1 MIFMKISKKR
11 ILIQVVLI
19 VAIFYSNIFAAK
31 NNELLSYNNLLDS
44 LVSSIRLK
52 YAPDLRTSVF
62 NIAYSIDNNRI
73 LFSGE
78 TNNSFAMSDL
88 KQKLKDNK
96 IVFVDSVK
104 LLPDPQLN
112 GKIYGIVNNS
122 VSNHRS
128 KPSYSAELATQA
140 LLGMPL
146 NILKKHSYW
155 YLVQTPDNYLGW
167 VDGGA
172 IQLVNKEEIN
182 DWLTCRKIVYWR
194 QTGNSYEKPDENSQ
208 TVSDLVV
215 CDVLK
220 YVDTKG
226 KFILAAYPDGRQAYV
241 KKSECRDYAAWI
253 NSENPSAEQ
262 IINTAKKF
270 MGLPYLW
277 GGTSAKAVDCSGFT
291 KMTFLV
297 NGIVLQRDAS
307 QQALYGRETI
317 AKKDFESLQPADLLF
332 FGDKENED
340 SKQKVIHVALCLGK
354 QKFIHASGNVSMNS
368 FNKEDADFS
377 SYRRNSFLIAKNYIS
392 NIGYEG
398 IVKIKDC
405 ELYKIRK

>member
-1 MIFMKISKKR
+1 MSRKKIFFHA
-11 ILIQVVLI
+11 ILILSV
-19 VAIFYSNIFAAK
+19 FYSNIFAASSID
-31 NNELLSYNNLLDS
+31 LLKYNNVLDS
-44 LVSSIRLK
+44 IVSSVRVK
-52 YAPDLRTSVF
+52 YAPDSRISIF
-62 NIAYSIDNNRI
+62 NIGFSIKNNETI
-73 LFSGE
+73 LLGE
-78 TNNSFAMSDL
+78 TNNSTAIFEL
-88 KQKLKDNK
+88 KQKLNENK
-96 IVFVDSVK
+96 IVFIDSII
-104 LLPDPQLN
+104 LLPDSQLKE
-112 GKIYGIVNNS
+112 KIYGIVNNS

-128 KPSYSAELATQA
+128 KPSYTAELATQA

-155 YLVQTPDNYLGW
+155 YLVQTPDNYIAW

-172 IQLVNKEEIN
+172 IQLMNKQEIN
-182 DWLTCRKIVYWR
+182 DWLTCRKIVYWK
-194 QTGNSYEKPDENSQ
+194 QTGNSYENPDENSQ

-241 KKSECRDYAAWI
+241 KKSECIDYAAWI

-307 QQALYGRETI
+307 QQALYGRKCIPE
-317 AKKDFESLQPADLLF
+317 KDFESLQPADLLF
-332 FGDKENED
+332 FGEKENED

-354 QKFIHASGNVSMNS
+354 QKFIHASGNVSINS
-368 FNKEDADFS
+368 FNKADADFS
-377 SYRRNSFLIAKNYIS
+377 QYRRNSFLIAKDYIS
-392 NIGYEG
+392 NTGSDG

-405 ELYKIRK
+405 EFYKIRK